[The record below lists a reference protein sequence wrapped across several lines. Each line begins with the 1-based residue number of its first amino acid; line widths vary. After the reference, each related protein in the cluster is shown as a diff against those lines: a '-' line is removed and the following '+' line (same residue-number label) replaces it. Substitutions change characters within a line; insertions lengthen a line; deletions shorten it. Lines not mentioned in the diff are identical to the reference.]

1 LQLNASDDRGID
13 VVREKIVDFAG
24 TKKLFSSGVKLII
37 LDEADAMT
45 NDAQFALRRVIEKY
59 TRNARFCILCN
70 YVSKIIPALQSR
82 CTRFRFAPLK
92 IEDIRSRLTYVG
104 EKEGLGG
111 RLTPDGANAIL
122 RLANGDMR
130 KVLNVLQATAS
141 GFETVDEDAVYS
153 CTGSPRPAD
162 MREILASLLKK
173 TFEESYKGKEK
184 KHNTNIR
191 IFHALSTA
199 LPVPCNHPNV
209 FACRSSWFLTQGLCA
224 VRHCDRV
231 REAIAG
237 AKISA
242 GSSNHFTGQTSGRGV
257 RGHGPIRMPTTP
269 VSLCA
274 YLLQISTRP
283 GHV

>member
-173 TFEESYKGKEK
+173 TFEESYKGEAK
-184 KHNTNIR
+184 KNTTQTFAHFTPLALPSPHHATILMSLYADLLG
-191 IFHALSTA
+191 FSLKGYALSDIVTELGKLLPA
-199 LPVPCNHPNV
+199 LKFPPEVRTILLDKLADV
-209 FACRSSWFLTQGLCA
+209 EYVA
-224 VRHCDRV
+224 VTP
-231 REAIAG
+231 
-237 AKISA
+237 
-242 GSSNHFTGQTSGRGV
+242 FT
-257 RGHGPIRMPTTP
+257 
-269 VSLCA
+269 C
-274 YLLQISTRP
+274 LLHQ
-283 GHV
+283 